1 MGFYE
6 LKAKKRNGE
15 EFSFEELKGKVCI
28 IVNTATGCGFT
39 PQYKGLEEL
48 YEKYH
53 DQGLEILDFPC
64 NQFGHQAPGSNDEI
78 HAFCEAKYQTQFD
91 TLAKIEVNGEN
102 ESPVFTFLKE
112 QQKEDIISGM
122 KNKITMKGIQ
132 KISTTCKNKGDI
144 LWNFTKFLINQ
155 KGEVVERYSPIE
167 DPKKMEESIIKM
179 LENAGK
185 EE

>member
-1 MGFYE
+1 M
-6 LKAKKRNGE
+6 
-15 EFSFEELKGKVCI
+15 
-28 IVNTATGCGFT
+28 
-39 PQYKGLEEL
+39 
-48 YEKYH
+48 
-53 DQGLEILDFPC
+53 
-64 NQFGHQAPGSNDEI
+64 
-78 HAFCEAKYQTQFD
+78 
-91 TLAKIEVNGEN
+91 NGEN

-167 DPKKMEESIIKM
+167 DPKTMEESIIKM